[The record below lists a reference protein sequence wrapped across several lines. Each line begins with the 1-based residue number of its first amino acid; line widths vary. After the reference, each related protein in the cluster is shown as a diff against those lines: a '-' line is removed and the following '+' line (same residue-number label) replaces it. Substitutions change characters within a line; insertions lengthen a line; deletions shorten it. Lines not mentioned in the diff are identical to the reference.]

1 MSSNKLTDIP
11 DDVLKLTRLRR
22 LDMSNNRLSDRARF
36 EDTLDRL
43 RQTNTDLVVLVD
55 GNPLD

>member
-36 EDTLDRL
+36 EATLDRL

>member
-22 LDMSNNRLSDRARF
+22 LDMSNNRLSERARF